1 MSTPEH
7 PLECIAF
14 MLIQQDR
21 VLLERRSLAKR
32 LLPGA
37 LAIPGGHLEPGERPE
52 DALLRELD
60 EEAGIRPR
68 AVRYVCTLL
77 HRAQE
82 FRKLH
87 YFAIDGWDGEIVPQE
102 ADALQWV
109 RLDDMGAFDLDVDR
123 VAVGEYLRVCR
134 AEAGAR
140 STDEGGAAS
149 CVEVVDGDEADALR
163 LGRRDQARV
172 ERPAE

>member
-1 MSTPEH
+1 MSAQEQ

-14 MLIQQDR
+14 MLIRHDR
-21 VLLERRSLAKR
+21 VLLERRSLTKH

-37 LAIPGGHLEPGERPE
+37 LAIPGGHLEPGESPE

-60 EEAGIRPR
+60 EEVGIRPR
-68 AVRYVCTLL
+68 SVRYVCTLL

-87 YFAIDGWDGEIVPQE
+87 YFAIEEWTGEIVPGE
-102 ADALQWV
+102 AEALQWV
-109 RLDDMGAFDLDVDR
+109 GLDDTPSFDLDVDR

-134 AEAGAR
+134 AE
-140 STDEGGAAS
+140 
-149 CVEVVDGDEADALR
+149 VEH
-163 LGRRDQARV
+163 
-172 ERPAE
+172 